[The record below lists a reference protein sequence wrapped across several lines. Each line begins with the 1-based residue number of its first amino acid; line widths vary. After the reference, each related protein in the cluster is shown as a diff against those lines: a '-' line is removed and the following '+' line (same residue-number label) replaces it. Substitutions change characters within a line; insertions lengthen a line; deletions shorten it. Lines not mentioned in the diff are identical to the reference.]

1 MSRLAADFQIAY
13 RSLTQHGRRTLF
25 LGAAIGAVTALLV
38 LLTALATGAR
48 ETMLH
53 TATTLVTGHLNIG
66 GFFKVTAGQSAP
78 VVTDY
83 RRAIEVAR
91 QALPEMAFAVHRG
104 RGWAKAI
111 SETGSMQVG
120 IGGIDIKDEP
130 AFKQVLRVQS
140 GDINDLEQP
149 GTVMLFDNQAEK
161 LDVKVGD
168 AVTISAPTTRGANN
182 TIDLRVVA
190 VAKGIGLLSSW
201 NVYIPSASLRALYQ
215 LNPDAT
221 GAIHVHLKPEH
232 VAQINPLA
240 ARLRTALEKAN
251 FRMMQADARPFW
263 MKFETVNREDWT
275 GQKLDVTTWEDEL
288 SMMTKLLGGLQW
300 ITSLLIIVLLAIV
313 VIGIM
318 NTMWIAI
325 RERTREIGTLRA
337 IGMQRTGVMWL
348 FLLES
353 LLLGLIGTVVGA
365 AFGVAVSVGLNAL
378 HIPVPLSAQFILMSD
393 NLNLIV
399 YARDV
404 VRGVVAITLI
414 TGAAALYPAMRA
426 ARLRPVTAMQHFG

>member
-1 MSRLAADFQIAY
+1 MSKLIADFQIAL
-13 RSLTQHGRRTLF
+13 RSLTQHGRRTMF

-38 LLTALATGAR
+38 LLTALASGAR

-53 TATTLVTGHLNIG
+53 TATTLVTGHINIG

-78 VVTDY
+78 VVTNYGTAMD
-83 RRAIEVAR
+83 VAKK
-91 QALPEMAFAVHRG
+91 ALPEMEFAVQRG

-120 IGGIDIKDEP
+120 IGGIDIRDEP
-130 AFKQVLRVQS
+130 EFKQVLRIIS
-140 GDINDLEQP
+140 GKIDDLEQP
-149 GTVMLFDNQAEK
+149 GTVMIFDNQAEK

-168 AVTISAPTTRGANN
+168 ALTVSAPTTRGANN

-190 VAKGIGLLSSW
+190 IAKGIGLLSSW
-201 NVYIPSASLRALYQ
+201 NVFIPSQSLRALYQ

-221 GAIHVHLKPEH
+221 GAIHVHLKPQH
-232 VAQINPLA
+232 AANLAPLA
-240 ARLRTALEKAN
+240 ARLRSALEGAG
-251 FRMMQADARPFW
+251 FRVMQADARPFW

-275 GQKLDVTTWEDEL
+275 GQKVDVTTWEDEL
-288 SMMTKLLGGLQW
+288 SMMTKLLGALQW
-300 ITSLLIIVLLAIV
+300 ITGLLITVLLAIV

-353 LLLGLIGTVVGA
+353 LLLGVIGTVVGA
-365 AFGVAVSVGLNAL
+365 LFGIAVSFGLNAL
-378 HIPVPLSAQFILMSD
+378 HIPVPLSAQIILMSD
-393 NLNLIV
+393 HLHLV
-399 YARDV
+399 VHPADV
-404 VRGVVAITLI
+404 IRGVVTITLI
-414 TGAAALYPAMRA
+414 TGLAALYPALRA

>member
-1 MSRLAADFQIAY
+1 MSRLIADFQIAF

-53 TATTLVTGHLNIG
+53 TATTLLTGHLNIG

-83 RRAIEVAR
+83 KKAMEVAR
-91 QALPEMAFAVHRG
+91 QALPEMAFAVQRG

-120 IGGIDIKDEP
+120 IGGIDIRDEP
-130 AFKQVLRVQS
+130 AFKQVLRILS
-140 GDINDLEQP
+140 GNIDDLEQP
-149 GTVMLFDNQAEK
+149 GTILIFDNQAEK
-161 LDVKVGD
+161 LDVKIGD
-168 AVTISAPTTRGANN
+168 AITVSAPTTRGANN

-190 VAKGIGLLSSW
+190 IAKGIGLLSSW
-201 NVYIPSASLRALYQ
+201 NVYIPSQSLRSLYQ
-215 LNPDAT
+215 LNPNAT
-221 GAIHVHLKPEH
+221 GAIHVHLKPEFTEDLAP
-232 VAQINPLA
+232 VA
-240 ARLRTALEKAN
+240 ARLRTALEAAGL
-251 FRMMQADARPFW
+251 RVMQADARAFW

-275 GQKLDVTTWEDEL
+275 GQKIDVTTWEDEL
-288 SMMTKLLGGLQW
+288 SMMTKLLDALKV
-300 ITSLLIIVLLAIV
+300 ITGLLIAVLLSIV

-348 FLLES
+348 FMLES
-353 LLLGLIGTVVGA
+353 LLLGLIGTVIGA
-365 AFGVAVSVGLNAL
+365 LFGVAVAIGLNAL
-378 HIPVPLSAQFILMSD
+378 HIPVPISAQFILMSD
-393 NLNLIV
+393 HLNLIV
-399 YARDV
+399 HARDV
-404 VRGVVAITLI
+404 VVGVVIITAIT
-414 TGAAALYPAMRA
+414 GFAALFPALRA